1 MIKNDITYEYRVFT
15 NRLIDVEPMEVGRCT
30 SKSIKELK
38 AKDKVDGRFFHTSDS
53 DAVKDSSIAK
63 SKLDTA
69 LTNEI
74 NGKQEALTLTVKD
87 NGNIVLANIQ
97 GQSKEFMPATPSG
110 DPMHY
115 AYVAAGAEY
124 NDTGEDMDCT
134 KIMMRY

>member
-97 GQSKEFMPATPSG
+97 G
-110 DPMHY
+110 
-115 AYVAAGAEY
+115 
-124 NDTGEDMDCT
+124 
-134 KIMMRY
+134 